1 MRCKNMQDQKLDNTL
16 NLAMDATE
24 EELEKS
30 LDLNVGYDP
39 SLRVWDV
46 IVKYTGDISG
56 LEGPGIEVTPLLNEY
71 AVVTLPQE
79 RLDDFSAR
87 PQVEY
92 IEKPKRLFFAV
103 NQGKAASCAG
113 AAVTES
119 YGVTGAGTFMGIV
132 DSGIDYRHP
141 DFRRADGSTRIA
153 ALWDQSIPG
162 QPPAGYQLGTEYGSE
177 EINQALQEPDRA
189 AGERIVPSR
198 DLSGHGTEVAG
209 IAAGNGSQS
218 DGVYRGMAWESDLVV
233 VKLGN
238 PREDSFPRTTELI
251 QGIDYLIRKALE
263 QNRPMAINVSFGN
276 NYGSHRGDSLLES
289 YLGDVAN
296 LGRTVICVGT
306 GNNARDALHTSGTVS
321 SGSEV
326 SVQLGIG
333 AYESTLNLQLWKSYV
348 DVMDVFLEHP
358 SGERIGPLYENLGA
372 QRYYL
377 GGTQLLIYYGKPSPY
392 SVSQEIYVDF
402 IPRERY
408 IDGGIWRVI
417 LKGRRVVRGDFN
429 MWLPGGNVLSPD
441 TGFYFPTPDMTLTIP
456 STARRIIAVGAYD
469 SRNFTYADFS
479 GRGHGE
485 STFQMKPDLVAPG
498 VGIYTTKAGGGYTQ
512 VTGTSF
518 ATPFVAGAAALL
530 MEWGILKGNDPY
542 LYGEKVRAYFQRGAR
557 QLPGFDYFPNPE
569 VGYGALCVKDSLL

>member
-1 MRCKNMQDQKLDNTL
+1 MQDQKLDNTL

-39 SLRVWDV
+39 DLKVWDV
-46 IVKYTGDISG
+46 IVKYTGDIAG
-56 LEGPGIEVTPLLNEY
+56 LEGPGITAVPLLNEY

-79 RLDDFSAR
+79 SLDDFSAR

-113 AAVTES
+113 VAVTEA
-119 YGVTGAGTFMGIV
+119 YGVTGAGTLVGVV

-162 QPPAGYQLGTEYGSE
+162 QPPAGYQMGTEYGSE

-251 QGIDYLIRKALE
+251 QGIDYLVRKALE

-306 GNNARDALHTSGTVS
+306 GNNATDALHTSGIAA

-348 DVMDVFLEHP
+348 DVMDIFLEHP

-402 IPRERY
+402 IPRKRY
-408 IDGGIWRVI
+408 IDGGIWKVI

-469 SRNFTYADFS
+469 SRNYTYADFS
-479 GRGHGE
+479 GRGHGG
-485 STFQMKPDLVAPG
+485 STLQMKPDLVAPG